1 MQPSLSDT
9 PNTRSE
15 SLTIDALEEALHW
28 YSPFE
33 SMLRSYYLEHR
44 CFMPIAEFPEELLQP
59 FSIPPIDLRSL
70 TGTSDTTLSPTN
82 TFQTAETFL
91 EPQYFSPGYD
101 IYIQKQ
107 PRYSCS
113 PTQDHQSY
121 EICYQ
126 YSGTSTQTLSVGDTY
141 ETITLKTGDFIFI
154 PVAQKH
160 SITIDSDSILL
171 NIGMRASTFTQA
183 FSHNIPAGSI
193 LNDFFTSLLTPDSNS
208 IRYLVFHTNGD
219 AMILQQIQQ
228 LSLTY
233 CTNTLYSQQIIN
245 LQLSILFMNLLQDY
259 SYNAKMS
266 SSSGSITEKLPAIMQ
281 YMEQNYTTTSAQNIA
296 RHFGYSPDYLN
307 QLFKKTTSHTI
318 GETLL
323 NLKLQKAASLLTST
337 DLSVSAIA
345 EFVGYQDP
353 TNLIRS
359 FKKYYGSTPAQYRK
373 GLTSSILSSNF
384 F

>member
-1 MQPSLSDT
+1 MNNSSSDT
-9 PNTRSE
+9 QKQHFTPI
-15 SLTIDALEEALHW
+15 TIDALEEALHW
-28 YSPFE
+28 HSPFE
-33 SMLRSYYLEHR
+33 NMLRSYYLEHHR
-44 CFMPIAEFPEELLQP
+44 FMPIAEFPEELLQP

-70 TGTSDTTLSPTN
+70 TGTSDVTLSPTN

-113 PTQDHQSY
+113 PTQDHQYY

-126 YSGTSTQTLSVGDTY
+126 YSGTSIQTLSVDNTC
-141 ETITLKTGDFIFI
+141 ETIRLKPGDFIFI

-160 SITIDSDSILL
+160 SITINSDSILL
-171 NIGMRASTFTQA
+171 NIGVRASTFTQA
-183 FSHNIPAGSI
+183 FSHNIPDGSI
-193 LNDFFTSLLTPDSNS
+193 LGDFFSSLLTPDGDS

-233 CTNTLYSQQIIN
+233 CTNTLYSQQILN

-259 SYNAKMS
+259 SYNTKIANT
-266 SSSGSITEKLPAIMQ
+266 SGSITEKLPAIMQ
-281 YMEQNYTTTSAQNIA
+281 YIEQNYTTSSAQRIA
-296 RHFGYSPDYLN
+296 QHFGYSPDYLN

-323 NLKLQKAASLLTST
+323 NLKMQKAASLLTST
-337 DLSVSAIA
+337 NLSVSSIA
-345 EFVGYQDP
+345 EYLGYQDT

-373 GLTSSILSSNF
+373 AHLLS
-384 F
+384 

>member
-1 MQPSLSDT
+1 MNPSLSDT
-9 PNTRSE
+9 PDTLSE
-15 SLTIDALEEALHW
+15 PLTIDALEEALHR

-33 SMLRSYYLEHR
+33 SMLRSYYLEHH
-44 CFMPIAEFPEELLQP
+44 CFMSPSEFPEELLQP
-59 FSIPPIDLRSL
+59 FSIPPIDLKIL
-70 TGTSDTTLSPTN
+70 TGTNDTTLPPIN
-82 TFQTAETFL
+82 TFQSAGTFL

-107 PRYSCS
+107 PRFSGS
-113 PTQDHQSY
+113 LSQDHQYY

-126 YSGTSTQTLSVGDTY
+126 YSGSSTQKLSVDDTY

-160 SITIDSDSILL
+160 SVSIDSDSILL
-171 NIGMRASTFTQA
+171 NIGIRASTFTQA
-183 FSHNIPAGSI
+183 FSHNIPDDSI
-193 LNDFFTSLLTPDSNS
+193 LGDFFTSLLTPNGDS

-233 CTNTLYSQQIIN
+233 CTNTLYSQQILN

-259 SYNAKMS
+259 SYNTKIANT
-266 SSSGSITEKLPAIMQ
+266 SGSITEKLPAIMQ
-281 YMEQNYTTTSAQNIA
+281 YIEQNYTTSSAQRIA
-296 RHFGYSPDYLN
+296 QHFGYSPDYLN

-323 NLKLQKAASLLTST
+323 NLKMQKATSLLTST
-337 DLSVSAIA
+337 NLPVSSIA
-345 EFVGYQDP
+345 EYLGYQDT

-359 FKKYYGSTPAQYRK
+359 FKKYYGITPAQYRK
-373 GLTSSILSSNF
+373 VRLLVC
-384 F
+384 